1 MCLPFVCG
9 SIAHSVSLG
18 FVMRNDNLAGDCG
31 WNYQRGLLPA

>member
-18 FVMRNDNLAGDCG
+18 FIMRNDDFARAFG
-31 WNYQRGLLPA
+31 